1 MSAPMTLLWRCR
13 PKQCGSIVVLGD
25 LDGDGIFDHEDPDK
39 DNDGVCNKAEAVEGV
54 CTAGPDAFPE
64 EKSQW
69 ADSDGD
75 GVGDNLDGCDV
86 YFEADESPTDNCTGD
101 AFPDDSLEWAD
112 ADADGIG
119 DNSDDDDDNDGLT
132 DILEVGTYNTNPH
145 NVDSDADG
153 INDKEEVEM
162 WFEVFE
168 GATTIPDTDGDGQ
181 PNHLDK
187 DSDNDGW
194 PDGKEDA
201 PLDDFDSDGLVSVID
216 PDSDNDGLDDG
227 LDMAASFKSKSANAP
242 DPGNGQGGFAG
253 NRVGGG
259 QNVGGNIDCSQTSGE
274 IQDECQ
280 DWRKQHPRRFN
291 TYEKEL
297 MSGDLTGTSAI
308 ADYDCWS
315 WTGCD
320 CEFDSYDRSPSC

>member
-1 MSAPMTLLWRCR
+1 
-13 PKQCGSIVVLGD
+13 
-25 LDGDGIFDHEDPDK
+25 
-39 DNDGVCNKAEAVEGV
+39 
-54 CTAGPDAFPE
+54 
-64 EKSQW
+64 
-69 ADSDGD
+69 
-75 GVGDNLDGCDV
+75 
-86 YFEADESPTDNCTGD
+86 
-101 AFPDDSLEWAD
+101 
-112 ADADGIG
+112 
-119 DNSDDDDDNDGLT
+119 
-132 DILEVGTYNTNPH
+132 
-145 NVDSDADG
+145 
-153 INDKEEVEM
+153 M

-201 PLDDFDSDGLVSVID
+201 PLDDFDSDGLLSVID

-320 CEFDSYDRSPSC
+320 CEFDSYDRSPSCKDTVVSDLLNYSKSQTTLQQLNWQMEDANQACENIRATGNVNYGFYDYYSNYGCTKPTQYRFEYTAQWDEYVVDCYNLEATENPRRG